1 MSKKYYTKTGIELT
15 VINGGKSSQSDTEL
29 IPVFDEYNQFLQN
42 LFGAARIYLKH
53 VNYIGLS
60 RVELVV
66 NFSVPTFETKNQKTI
81 LGQLT
86 VDLSNYLSRFH
97 GFNEYSV
104 PSVDVSRAKNGVKSI
119 QYIFEVSESTAEAMG
134 LSQKESCKAIQGVS

>member
-15 VINGGKSSQSDTEL
+15 VINGGKSSQSETEL

-42 LFGAARIYLKH
+42 LFGAARISLRQQ
-53 VNYIGLS
+53 NYIGLS
-60 RVELVV
+60 RAELVV
-66 NFSVPTFETKNQKTI
+66 NFSVPTFETKNQSTI

-104 PSVDVSRAKNGVKSI
+104 PSVQVSRAKNGVKAI
-119 QYIFEVSESTAEAMG
+119 EYIFEVSESTAESMG
-134 LSQKESCKAIQGVS
+134 LSRRETFKRIQGA